1 MWSEEQGEAG
11 PREGA
16 DSQMQRKNVV
26 TSGER
31 GEGRGA
37 IGVGE
42 QGVQATSI
50 RQATRKI
57 NQINYTDKLY
67 NTGKTI
73 SCNNYEWSKT

>member
-1 MWSEEQGEAG
+1 MKNRVRLDQGRVQTHRC
-11 PREGA
+11 REKTWLPVG
-16 DSQMQRKNVV
+16 R
-26 TSGER
+26 G

-57 NQINYTDKLY
+57 NQINYKDKLY